1 MANIRKSF
9 NFRTGLQVD
18 NDNFVVN
25 ANGLVGI
32 GTSIPQNYLFNVHG
46 DTRVTGLTTT
56 GNLYA
61 GIGTINTLN
70 STNSTVGTLTATNI
84 SATSLTIDGSSVSSN
99 FIGYAFT
106 AWITNDGGVGLHT
119 LSRIGIGTD
128 TTPTEQLR
136 VVGDA
141 AITDDLTLTT
151 GNLTL
156 SAGNLTL
163 TSGGINASSG
173 VVTASSFSGSLS
185 SSDLTGTIDNARL
198 PTNINKP
205 TGIITASSFVGNL
218 TGTATTATNLDS
230 SANITAVSV
239 SAGIVTASTR
249 LYTPSIGVGTNS
261 PGAQIHLRKSGVTD
275 IQLTSDGSYEST
287 ITLGRNTTKTTDNG
301 QIRFGY
307 TGFSYPQSTEQSL
320 DIINYDTGNLN
331 FYLEPNGL
339 GGSFNWLTNASN
351 RAMVLTQTGN
361 LGIGK
366 TSPSQKLDVTGNIA
380 ASGSITGNS
389 FTKVGGASTQFL
401 KADGSIDENT
411 YLISTSDGSGL
422 SGIVTSLVAGSNI
435 TVSNSTGNVTVAALS
450 SPSFSGSV
458 TATNGFTSGV
468 GTAVQ
473 ISVVGSTLTFTVV
486 GVGSTSL
493 TLL

>member
-61 GIGTINTLN
+61 GIGTVAVLN
-70 STNSTVGTLTATNI
+70 ATNSTVGTLTATNI
-84 SATSLTIDGSSVSSN
+84 EATSLTVNGSAVSSN
-99 FIGYAFT
+99 YIGYAFT

-119 LSRIGIGTD
+119 LSRIGIGTN

-141 AITDDLTLTT
+141 AITDNLTLT
-151 GNLTL
+151 
-156 SAGNLTL
+156 AGNLTL

-185 SSDLTGTIDNARL
+185 SSNLTGTIDNARL

-218 TGTATTATNLDS
+218 TGNITGTATTATNLDS

-239 SAGIVTASTR
+239 SAGIITASTR

-261 PGAQIHLRKSGVTD
+261 PGAQLHLRKTGISSL
-275 IQLTSDGSYEST
+275 QLTSDGSNESI
-287 ITLGRNTTKTTDNG
+287 ITLGRSTTPNVDNG
-301 QIRFGY
+301 QVRFGH
-307 TGFSYPQSTEQSL
+307 GNALGSYPYSTNDSL
-320 DIINYDTGNLN
+320 DIINYGSGNLN
-331 FYLEPNGL
+331 FYLNPSGL
-339 GGSFNWLTNASN
+339 GTAFNWLTNASN
-351 RAMVLTQTGN
+351 RAMVLTNAGN
-361 LGIGK
+361 LGINS
-366 TSPSQKLDVTGNIA
+366 TSPTERLDVSGNIV

-389 FTKVGGASTQFL
+389 IVKVGGASTQFL
-401 KADGSIDENT
+401 KADGSVDGNT
-411 YLISTSDGSGL
+411 YLTTSGNGSGL
-422 SGIVTSLVAGSNI
+422 LGIVTSLVSGTNI
-435 TVSNSTGNVTVAALS
+435 DLSDTTGQITIS
-450 SPSFSGSV
+450 SRQSFTGIV
-458 TATNGFTSGV
+458 TASGGFTSGV
-468 GTAVQ
+468 GTSAAVQ
-473 ISVVGSTLTFTVV
+473 ISVVGSTLTFTVA
-486 GVGSTSL
+486 GIGSTSL

>member
-287 ITLGRNTTKTTDNG
+287 ITLGRNTTKATDNG

-435 TVSNSTGNVTVAALS
+435 TVSGSTGNVTVS
-450 SPSFSGSV
+450 TVQSPSFSNTV

>member
-32 GTSIPQNYLFNVHG
+32 GTSIPQNYLLNVHG

-56 GNLYA
+56 ENLYA
-61 GIGTINTLN
+61 GIGTVAVLN
-70 STNSTVGTLTATNI
+70 ATNSTVGTLTATNI
-84 SATSLTIDGSSVSSN
+84 EATSLTVNGSSVSSN

-119 LSRIGIGTD
+119 LSRIGIGTN

-141 AITDDLTLTT
+141 AITDNLTLT
-151 GNLTL
+151 
-156 SAGNLTL
+156 AGNLTL

-185 SSDLTGTIDNARL
+185 SSNLTGTIDNARL

-218 TGTATTATNLDS
+218 TGNITGTATTATNLDS

-239 SAGIVTASTR
+239 SAGIITASTR

-261 PGAQIHLRKSGVTD
+261 PGAQLHLRKTGISSL
-275 IQLTSDGSYEST
+275 QLTSDGSNESI
-287 ITLGRNTTKTTDNG
+287 ITLGRSTTPNVDNG
-301 QIRFGY
+301 QVRFGH
-307 TGFSYPQSTEQSL
+307 GNALGSYPYSTNDSL
-320 DIINYDTGNLN
+320 DIINYGSGNLN
-331 FYLEPNGL
+331 FYLNPSGL
-339 GGSFNWLTNASN
+339 GTAFNWLTNASN
-351 RAMVLTQTGN
+351 RAMVLTNAGN
-361 LGIGK
+361 LGINS
-366 TSPSQKLDVTGNIA
+366 TSPTERLDVSGNIV

-389 FTKVGGASTQFL
+389 IVKVGGASTQFL
-401 KADGSIDENT
+401 KADGSVDGNT
-411 YLISTSDGSGL
+411 YLTTSGNGSGL
-422 SGIVTSLVAGSNI
+422 SGIVTSLVSGTNIDLSDTTGQITISSRQSFAGI
-435 TVSNSTGNVTVAALS
+435 
-450 SPSFSGSV
+450 V
-458 TATNGFTSGV
+458 TATGGFTSGV

-473 ISVVGSTLTFTVV
+473 ISVVGSTLTFTVA
-486 GVGSTSL
+486 GIGSTSL

>member
-18 NDNFVVN
+18 NENFVVN
-25 ANGLVGI
+25 SNGLVGI
-32 GTSIPQNYLFNVHG
+32 GTSIPRNYKLDVYG
-46 DTRVTGLTTT
+46 SSRVSGLVTSST
-56 GNLYA
+56 LYA
-61 GIGTINTLN
+61 NSGTINTLN

-84 SATSLTIDGSSVSSN
+84 ETTSLTISGGGVSGN

-141 AITDDLTLTT
+141 AITDDLTLT
-151 GNLTL
+151 
-156 SAGNLTL
+156 AGNLTL

-173 VVTASSFSGSLS
+173 IVTASSFSGSLS

-218 TGTATTATNLDS
+218 TGTATTALNVDLS
-230 SANITAVSV
+230 SDISVSAV

-287 ITLGRNTTKTTDNG
+287 ITLGRNTTKATDNG

-361 LGIGK
+361 LGIGN
-366 TSPSQKLDVTGNIA
+366 TSPTQKLDVTGNIV
-380 ASGSITGNS
+380 ASGSVTGIGSITGSS

-411 YLISTSDGSGL
+411 YLTSTSDGSGL
-422 SGIVTSLVAGSNI
+422 SGIVTSLVSGSNI
-435 TVSNSTGNVTVAALS
+435 TVSGSTGNVTVS
-450 SPSFSGSV
+450 TVQSPSFSNTV

>member
-18 NDNFVVN
+18 NENFVVN
-25 ANGLVGI
+25 SNGLVGI
-32 GTSIPQNYLFNVHG
+32 GTSIPRNYKLDVYG
-46 DTRVTGLTTT
+46 SSRVSGLVTSST
-56 GNLYA
+56 LYA
-61 GIGTINTLN
+61 NSGTINTLN

-84 SATSLTIDGSSVSSN
+84 EATSLTISGSGVSGN

-141 AITDDLTLTT
+141 AITEDLTLT
-151 GNLTL
+151 
-156 SAGNLTL
+156 AGNLTL

-351 RAMVLTQTGN
+351 RAMVLTNAGN

-366 TSPSQKLDVTGNIA
+366 TSPSQKLDVTGNIV
-380 ASGSITGNS
+380 ASGSVTGIGSITGSS

-435 TVSNSTGNVTVAALS
+435 TVSGSTGNVTVS
-450 SPSFSGSV
+450 TVQSPSFSNTV